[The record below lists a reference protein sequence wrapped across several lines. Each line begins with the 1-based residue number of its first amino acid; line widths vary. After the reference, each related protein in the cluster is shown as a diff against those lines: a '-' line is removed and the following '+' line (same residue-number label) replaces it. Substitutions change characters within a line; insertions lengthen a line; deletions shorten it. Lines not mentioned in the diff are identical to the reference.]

1 MAAERTPDEILTIRE
16 RLREIEFHAKS
27 SDDFLQG
34 LVADPE
40 GVLRRYGIDD
50 AVDRCRRVRGR
61 SVWRMVRRNHLY
73 IHGLLFLHRRS
84 ADTRATRIGQ
94 SLNSD
99 CC

>member
-40 GVLRRYGIDD
+40 DVLRRYGIDE
-50 AVDRCRRVRGR
+50 AAAAQIVPQLTGA
-61 SVWRMVRRNHLY
+61 
-73 IHGLLFLHRRS
+73 
-84 ADTRATRIGQ
+84 ADFGAGPCGDWCDGITCISTG
-94 SLNSD
+94 
-99 CC
+99 CCFFTGDPPIPVPPE